1 MSNIRTLTPEAGRID
16 TDLLRT
22 YDAGRLARC
31 AVDPAQPWWRR
42 QACVEA
48 LAGRVPQAR
57 VGELLACVR
66 DTQDNGTIRKAL
78 LGLLS
83 DRAELL
89 PWLRHED
96 RRREEAYGMREAVLG
111 TRGALGDLSAA
122 AELATLAFSPW
133 WTRRAAGEAGLD
145 ALMDRHGTQ
154 AVLAE
159 LAGGRPEDRAV
170 AVRVRDRAGEDVT
183 DALADPDP
191 GVAHLAQSLLTSPDS
206 PDRLRAYLAGAPTAD
221 AALWAAY
228 ALHRLTDDA
237 APVRAVYEVLGR
249 PRVEVEGL
257 DEELRRAIVHEY
269 GPECE
274 KQSDPRWRIE
284 ALCTEPPPAPDE
296 ERQLA
301 RATAALAAAGLA
313 PRTPLSCGEAHRQGG
328 GTYHVIGY
336 GEGGRSEV
344 FISTL
349 GPFAGNHEDD
359 PAARAALEPAGFRW
373 IDGPTGAVRVTGL
386 GVYYFGAREPLDV
399 STLLFYWQD

>member
-1 MSNIRTLTPEAGRID
+1 MPNIRTLTPDAGRID
-16 TDLLRT
+16 ADGLRA
-22 YDAGRLARC
+22 YDADRLARC
-31 AVDPAQPWWRR
+31 AVDPGQPWWRR
-42 QACVEA
+42 KACAEA

-57 VGELLACVR
+57 MGELLACVR
-66 DTQDNGTIRKAL
+66 DTEDNGTIRKVL

-96 RRREEAYGMREAVLG
+96 RRREEAYGMPEAVLRA
-111 TRGALGDLSAA
+111 RGALGDLTAA

-133 WTRRAAGEAGLD
+133 WTRRAVGEAGLD
-145 ALMDRHGTQ
+145 ALVDRHGTA
-154 AVLAE
+154 AVLAG

-170 AVRVRDRAGEDVT
+170 AVRMRDRAGEDVT

-191 GVAHLAQSLLTSPDS
+191 GVAHLAQSLLTSPD
-206 PDRLRAYLAGAPTAD
+206 RIRAYLDGAPTAA

-228 ALHRLTDDA
+228 ALHRLTGDA
-237 APVRAVYEVLGR
+237 APARAVYEAFGR

-269 GPECE
+269 APECE

-284 ALCTEPPPAPDE
+284 ALCTEPPQAPDE
-296 ERQLA
+296 EGQLA

-313 PRTPLSCGEAHRQGG
+313 PRPPLSCGEAHRQGG

-349 GPFAGNHEDD
+349 GPFAGDHEDD

-399 STLLFYWQD
+399 HTLLFYWQD